1 MAMSASRTT
10 ESRKAEGIEIAASPL
25 PVPSQTDATLTNWS
39 MTAHSPCSLWSASHA
54 EEVMAALTSARA
66 RGVSVIPHGAGHSY
80 SDAALN
86 TDGIVLDLSGM
97 RRILAWDAT
106 RGIMRVEPGVTLRDV
121 VRVAMP
127 AGWWPPVT
135 PSTADVTI
143 GGCVAMNVTGK
154 NAWRMGSFGEHVLA
168 LTVLLTSGAMLEVT
182 PERDPDLFFA
192 VVGSVGLLGIITAI
206 TLRLQP
212 ITAAAIE
219 SRSQPSS
226 DLATTLALMRSPA
239 AADAREAWIDASADG
254 RHTGRGIVT
263 TLRASNRDDPASLR
277 QLPPTRSVDA
287 FMVDTVRW
295 LGTLGRPIA
304 GRGIAIANQLAYHWG
319 HQRAT
324 GGGGW
329 QSRSLWASTFFPP
342 AAFAGYQALLPH
354 GIETLH
360 AFIPNEHIEEYA
372 RTVLTRSQACG
383 HVPIWSVLKQHRR
396 DPFLLSYQVDGFSI
410 EANYRIVPATRPA
423 LRDLL
428 RELGILAIALGG
440 RLYHAKDALLTQEL
454 YRQSIGD
461 AAVDAFLRM
470 KRSLDP
476 DDLLQSDLY
485 RRVFCADSAT
495 RRGMAHAGAPETIT

>member
-1 MAMSASRTT
+1 MAMSAARTT
-10 ESRKAEGIEIAASPL
+10 GSRKMESIEIAASPL
-25 PVPSQTDATLTNWS
+25 PVYSQTDATLTNWS
-39 MTAHSPCSLWSASHA
+39 MTAHSTCSLWSVSRA
-54 EEVMAALTSARA
+54 EDVMAALTSARA
-66 RGVSVIPHGAGHSY
+66 RGVSIIPHGAGHSY

-86 TDGIVLDLSGM
+86 SDGIVLDLSGM
-97 RRILAWDAT
+97 RRILAWDAS
-106 RGIMRVEPGVTLRDV
+106 RGVMRVEPGVTLREV

-127 AGWWPPVT
+127 AGWWPAVT

-154 NAWRMGSFGEHVLA
+154 NAWHMGSFGEHVLA
-168 LTVLLTSGAMLEVT
+168 LTVLLTTGAMLEIT
-182 PERDPDLFFA
+182 PEHDPDLFYA
-192 VVGSVGLLGIITAI
+192 IVGSVGLLGIITAI

-212 ITAAAIE
+212 ITAATIE
-219 SRSQPSS
+219 SRSQPSA
-226 DLATTLALMRSPA
+226 DLATTLALMRSTA

-254 RHTGRGIVT
+254 RHVGRGIVT
-263 TLRASNRDDPASLR
+263 TLRASQRDDPASLR
-277 QLPPTRSVDA
+277 QLPPIRSADA
-287 FMVDTVRW
+287 FIVGAVRR

-319 HQRAT
+319 HQRAA
-324 GGGGW
+324 GGSGSPGGW
-329 QSRSLWASTFFPP
+329 HSRSLWASTFFPP
-342 AAFAGYQALLPH
+342 VAFAGYQALLPD

-360 AFIPNEHIEEYA
+360 AFIPNDHIEEFA
-372 RTVLTRSQACG
+372 WTVLTRSQACG
-383 HVPIWSVLKQHRR
+383 QVPIWSVLKQHRR

-423 LRDLL
+423 LRELL
-428 RELGILAIALGG
+428 RELGILAIAHGG
-440 RLYHAKDALLTQEL
+440 RLYHAKDALLTHGL

-485 RRVFCADSAT
+485 RRVFCADSTT
-495 RRGMAHAGAPETIT
+495 RHGRA

>member
-1 MAMSASRTT
+1 MSASRTT
-10 ESRKAEGIEIAASPL
+10 VSRKVEHREFSASPP
-25 PVPSQTDATLTNWS
+25 PVLSQTDATLTNWS
-39 MTAHSPCSLWSASHA
+39 MTAHSHCSLWQASHA
-54 EEVMAALTSARA
+54 DEILAALTSARA
-66 RGVSVIPHGAGHSY
+66 RGVSIIPHGAGHSY

-97 RRILAWDAT
+97 RRILAWDAS
-106 RGIMRVEPGVTLRDV
+106 RGIMRVEPGVTLREV

-154 NAWRMGSFGEHVLA
+154 NAWHMGSFGEHVLA
-168 LTVLLTSGAMLEVT
+168 LTVLLTTGTLMELT
-182 PERDPDLFFA
+182 PERDPQLFYA
-192 VVGSVGLLGIITAI
+192 LVGSVGLLGIITAI
-206 TLRLQP
+206 TLRLRP

-219 SRSQPSS
+219 SRSQPST
-226 DLATTLALMRSPA
+226 DLAATLALMRNTT
-239 AADAREAWIDASADG
+239 AADAHEAWIDASADG
-254 RHTGRGIVT
+254 RHVGRGIVT
-263 TLRASNRDDPASLR
+263 TLRASNRDNPASLR
-277 QLPPTRSVDA
+277 QLPRTRSPDA
-287 FMVDTVRW
+287 FMVEAVRW
-295 LGTLGRPIA
+295 LGTIGRPIA

-319 HQRAT
+319 LQRAAMSS
-324 GGGGW
+324 GSPGGW

-360 AFIPNEHIEEYA
+360 AFIPNEHIEQYA

-383 HVPIWSVLKQHRR
+383 HVPVWSVLKQHRA
-396 DPFLLSYQVDGFSI
+396 DPFLLSYQVNGFSI

-423 LRDLL
+423 LRELL
-428 RELGILAIALGG
+428 RELGILAIAHGG
-440 RLYHAKDALLTQEL
+440 RLYHAKDALLTHEL

-470 KRSLDP
+470 KRMLDP

-495 RRGMAHAGAPETIT
+495 QRERV